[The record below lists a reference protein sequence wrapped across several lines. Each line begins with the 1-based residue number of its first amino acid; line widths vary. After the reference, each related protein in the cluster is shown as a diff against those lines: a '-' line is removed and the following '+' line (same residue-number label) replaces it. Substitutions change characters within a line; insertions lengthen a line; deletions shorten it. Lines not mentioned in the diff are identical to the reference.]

1 MINSK
6 LKTRPNY
13 LNKLIGFKDT
23 EPVKVI
29 TGIRRCG
36 KSSLL
41 KLMIEHLKQNGVLP
55 SQILYVNFESF
66 EFVEFNSTKLY
77 NYVKERIV
85 ANKRMY
91 LFFDEVQRV
100 KNWENAINAF
110 RVDFNCDIYITGSNA
125 YLISSE
131 YATYL
136 AGRCVEIKM
145 LPLSFV
151 EFIDFNDLSLK
162 TEVGALGDK
171 RTYAEDSSG
180 SKYPLKEVFNSYL
193 QFGGMPGNTE
203 LGLDQEKSL
212 MLLDSVF
219 STIIVRDI
227 LDLANLREKG
237 PINDS
242 VLLKKIVM
250 FLSDNIGNNVSL
262 SSIGNTLSNEGL
274 LEDVKTKGKVS
285 VHKLQ
290 YYVNSLL
297 ESFFFY
303 EIKRFDIKGK
313 EYLKTLGKYYIVDLG
328 FRNLLLGYRNRDIG
342 HVLENIVYLEL
353 LRRGYDVAIGKIDNL
368 EIDFIAQKADEKLY
382 IQVTDDMS
390 ISSVTQREL
399 APLKKVKDNYPKIVL
414 ALNLG
419 LETNY
424 DGIKILNVIDWL
436 VASKDSSVSN

>member
-1 MINSK
+1 MITSK

-125 YLISSE
+125 YLLSSE

-136 AGRCVEIKM
+136 SGRCVEIKM

-171 RTYAEDSSG
+171 RTYAVDSSG

-193 QFGGMPGNTE
+193 KFGGMPGITE

>member
-85 ANKRMY
+85 AGKRMY

-110 RVDFNCDIYITGSNA
+110 RGDFNCDIYITGSNA
-125 YLISSE
+125 YLLSSE

-136 AGRCVEIKM
+136 SGRCVEIKM

-328 FRNLLLGYRNRDIG
+328 FRNLLLGYRNRDTG

-368 EIDFIAQKADEKLY
+368 EIDFIAQKSDEKLY